1 MRAKS
6 LNPARSRPFGIF
18 GPEQHTEHRHLQDL
32 SVVDR
37 VFHSLALNSVF
48 NYDLTADSMTNTV
61 MSRQ

>member
-1 MRAKS
+1 MVAIISWNESKVSEPSEKS
-6 LNPARSRPFGIF
+6 SVW
-18 GPEQHTEHRHLQDL
+18 DL

-37 VFHSLALNSVF
+37 VFHSLALNGVF